1 MKNVGSI
8 NRQSYLGSSDVAGI
22 LGISPWLTPLA
33 VYDAKVF
40 GKKEVISEAKKKI
53 LERGKRLEPYVLD
66 MLTLEHGV
74 ELIHRNNR
82 YLDRQHK
89 FLAAEIDAETSD
101 GRNVEAKTTGDFY
114 DKSMWGDEGT
124 DDVPIYYAA
133 QCMHGMMCNGAPST
147 LLPVM
152 LGIDDFRVFE
162 IHRDESTIAAIRETE
177 LEFWDR
183 VQRRDPPPPT
193 DVADVLRMF
202 PMDSGRNAQ
211 ATPELLERVNEWKA
225 KKKEAKFL
233 KGELEDIEQEIKLF
247 MLDATTL
254 SYGSRALLTWK
265 EQKTKRFNID
275 LFSANH
281 PKIAATYTRTDSSR
295 VLRPKK

>member
-1 MKNVGSI
+1 MQNVGTLD
-8 NRQSYLGSSDVAGI
+8 RRTYLGSSDVAGI
-22 LGISPWLTPLA
+22 LGLSPWSTPLD
-33 VYDAKVF
+33 VYLDKVE
-40 GKKEVISEAKKKI
+40 GKQPVISEAKLKI
-53 LERGKRLEPYVLD
+53 LQRGKRLEPYVLD
-66 MLTLEHGV
+66 MLTIEHSI

-101 GRNVEAKTTGDFY
+101 GRNVEGKTTGDFY
-114 DKSMWGDEGT
+114 DKSLWGEEGS

-133 QCMHGMMCNGAPST
+133 QCMHGMMCNGAAST

-152 LGIDDFRVFE
+152 LGIDDFRVYE

-183 VQRRDPPPPT
+183 VQRRDPPPPSNA
-193 DVADVLRMF
+193 ADVLRMY
-202 PMDSGRNAQ
+202 PTDSGATKQ
-211 ATPELLERVNEWKA
+211 ATDDMVQVVNEFKA
-225 KKKEAKFL
+225 KKKEAKFIA
-233 KGELEDIEQEIKLF
+233 GELEDLADQIKLF

-275 LFSANH
+275 LFRANH